1 MAIKTYKGLFKALNK
16 NINKAVQETA
26 NEAKEKLHECI
37 DEQYYNDPGFYP
49 NVYKR
54 TETFLSSA
62 AMLMLSSNS
71 AKIYIDIEG
80 MHYMNNFNEWQ
91 VVEWASESKHGAD
104 YYQTDTEDFWTTFI
118 DWCNDNLLDILV
130 KNLKK
135 NGLNVKQ

>member
-16 NINKAVQETA
+16 NINEAIKDTA
-26 NEAKEKLHECI
+26 NEAKEKLYKCI
-37 DEQYYNDPGFYP
+37 DEQYYHDTGFYP
-49 NVYKR
+49 NIYKR
-54 TETFLSSA
+54 TETFLSHA

-80 MHYMNNFNEWQ
+80 MHYKNNFNAWQ
-91 VVEWASESKHGAD
+91 VVKWASESKHGAD
-104 YYQTDTEDFWTTFI
+104 YYQTETEDFWTTFI